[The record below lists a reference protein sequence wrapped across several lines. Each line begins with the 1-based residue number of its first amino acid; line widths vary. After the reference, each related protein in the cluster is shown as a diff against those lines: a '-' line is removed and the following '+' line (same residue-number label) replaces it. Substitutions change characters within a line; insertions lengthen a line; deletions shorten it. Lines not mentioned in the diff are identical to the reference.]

1 MAEREIR
8 IGNAERDAAIKALDE
23 HLSAGRLD
31 LDEYGERYAKA
42 TVARTQSD
50 LSELFVDLP
59 AVQAATTAPVAPRR
73 ERHRGYETPRY
84 EVRRF
89 GAAFA
94 GVSPFVALGLF
105 FATGM
110 WFWFLLI
117 PISAKLVYAGRRGH
131 GWC

>member
-8 IGNAERDAAIKALDE
+8 IGNAERDAAMKALDE

-50 LSELFVDLP
+50 LSALFVDLP
-59 AVQAATTAPVAPRR
+59 TVQAATSAPVPPRR
-73 ERHRGYETPRY
+73 ERYRGYETRRY
-84 EVRRF
+84 DARRY

-105 FATGM
+105 LATGM

-117 PISAKLVYAGRRGH
+117 PISARLVYAGRRGH